1 MTFAKNFKLNNMKK
15 AQSVTAQQALSNVQ
29 SDDHIFIHGVA
40 AVPHHLVDALVARS
54 AELENVHLY
63 HLHTE
68 GVAPYVE
75 PQYEGIFSLH
85 SFFVGA
91 NVRQA
96 TWDGRAD
103 YIPVFLSEIPDMIR
117 SRAVPI
123 NVALITVSPPDK
135 NGYVSL
141 GTSVDATVAA
151 IQTANLVI
159 AQTNKY
165 MPRTFGDS
173 ILHIRDIDFLVEYDE
188 PLPASKTEPITDVE
202 KKIGQYIADLVPDGA
217 TLQMGIGSIP
227 NAVLQNLK
235 NHKHLGVHS
244 EMFSDGLLPL
254 LESGV
259 VDNSRK
265 KIQRGYSVAT
275 FLMGSKNLYDYVH
288 DNPSIQM
295 KTVDYVNNMRN
306 ISRNPKV
313 IGINSAIE
321 IDLTGQVCADSI
333 GTKIYSGVGGQIDFM
348 RGASMSEG
356 GKPIIAL
363 SSRTL
368 KGVAKIVPTLKTG
381 AGVVSTRANMHYVVT
396 EYGVANLYGKS
407 LKQRAKE
414 LIEIA
419 HPDDREMLE
428 KAAFERWRGH
438 FEEVV

>member
-1 MTFAKNFKLNNMKK
+1 MKK
-15 AQSVTAQQALSNVQ
+15 AQLVTAQQAISNIN
-29 SDDHIFIHGVA
+29 SGDHVFIHSVA
-40 AVPHHLVDALVARS
+40 AAPHHLIETLVARS
-54 AELENVHLY
+54 GELEDVNLY

-68 GVAPYVE
+68 GTAPYIE
-75 PQYEGIFSLH
+75 PQYEGIFNLN

-91 NVRQA
+91 NVRKA

-117 SRAVPI
+117 SQAVPI

-141 GTSVDATVAA
+141 GTSVDATVSA
-151 IQTANLVI
+151 IQTAHLVI

-173 ILHIRDIDFLVEYDE
+173 ILHVRDIDYLVEYDA
-188 PLPASKTEPITDVE
+188 PLPESKTEEITDIE
-202 KKIGQYIADLVPDGA
+202 KKIGYYIADLVPDGA

-227 NAVLQNLK
+227 NAVLQNLS

-259 VDNSRK
+259 VDNSKK
-265 KIQRGYSVAT
+265 KIQRGYTVAT
-275 FLMGSKNLYDYVH
+275 FLMGSKKLYDYVH

-306 ISRNPKV
+306 ISRNQKV

-348 RGASMSEG
+348 RGAAMSEG

>member
-1 MTFAKNFKLNNMKK
+1 MKK
-15 AQSVTAQQALSNVQ
+15 AQLVTAQQAISNIN
-29 SDDHIFIHGVA
+29 SGDHVYIHSVA
-40 AVPHHLVDALVARS
+40 AAPHHLIETLVARHL
-54 AELENVHLY
+54 ELEDVNLY

-68 GVAPYVE
+68 GAAPYIE
-75 PQYEGIFSLH
+75 PQYEGIFNLN

-91 NVRQA
+91 IVRKA

-151 IQTANLVI
+151 IQSAHLVI
-159 AQTNKY
+159 AQSNKY

-173 ILHIRDIDFLVEYDE
+173 ILHVRDIDFLVEYDT
-188 PLPASKTEPITDVE
+188 PLPESKTEEITEVE

-259 VDNSRK
+259 VDNSKK
-265 KIQRGYSVAT
+265 KIQRGYTVAT
-275 FLMGSKNLYDYVH
+275 FLMGSKKLYDYVH

-306 ISRNPKV
+306 ISRNQKV

-428 KAAFERWRGH
+428 RAAFERWRGH

>member
-1 MTFAKNFKLNNMKK
+1 MTFAQNFKLNNMKK

-68 GVAPYVE
+68 GAAPYVE

-151 IQTANLVI
+151 LQTANLVI

-173 ILHIRDIDFLVEYDE
+173 ILHIRDIDFLVEHDE

-419 HPDDREMLE
+419 HPDDREILE

>member
-15 AQSVTAQQALSNVQ
+15 AQSVTAQKALSNVQ
-29 SDDHIFIHGVA
+29 SGDHIFIHGVA

-68 GVAPYVE
+68 GTAPYVE

-117 SRAVPI
+117 SHAVPI

-173 ILHIRDIDFLVEYDE
+173 ILHIRDIDYLVEYDE

-275 FLMGSKNLYDYVH
+275 FLMGSKDLYNYVH